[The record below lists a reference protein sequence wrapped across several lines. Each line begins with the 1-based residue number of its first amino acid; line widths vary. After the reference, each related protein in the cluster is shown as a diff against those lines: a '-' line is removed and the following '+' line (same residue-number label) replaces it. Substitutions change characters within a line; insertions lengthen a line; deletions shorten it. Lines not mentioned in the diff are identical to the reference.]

1 MKELKGLT
9 FIFLL
14 GIPVIVMVF
23 VFGMY
28 FLGCESTNSCDGIPQ
43 PERTSIPTLV
53 AATLP
58 APKVGSEVEPL
69 GPKCQISAVEFLGA
83 WVAAGYPETDPFE
96 FTDATGKDCT
106 ATFSGDVQRL
116 FIEANLW
123 YDGAP
128 ACTTCHYA
136 DVQKSTMNL
145 DLSSYAGILA
155 GSGRA
160 NGEAQGKDIL
170 AGGDWENSLLYQ
182 MVYAPNGQSIIGRQV
197 MPLGRPLTAPANG
210 PMLFVGTPV
219 EEEQVAQP

>member
-28 FLGCESTNSCDGIPQ
+28 FLGCESTNSCTGVQEPA
-43 PERTSIPTLV
+43 RTSIPTLV

-58 APKVGSEVEPL
+58 APQVGANVVPL
-69 GPKCQISAVEFLGA
+69 GPKCQISAVELIGA
-83 WVAAGYPETDPFE
+83 WVTAGYPETEPFD
-96 FTDATGKDCT
+96 FVDVTGKECT
-106 ATFSGDVQRL
+106 ATYTADIERL
-116 FIEANLW
+116 FVEANLW

-136 DVQKSTMNL
+136 DVQKATMNL
-145 DLSSYAGILA
+145 DMSSYAGILA

-170 AGGDWENSLLYQ
+170 GGGDWETSLLYQ
-182 MVYAPNGQSIIGRQV
+182 MIYAPNGQSTIGRQV
-197 MPLGRPLTAPANG
+197 MPLGRPATAPANG
-210 PMLFVGTPV
+210 PMLYVGTPK
-219 EEEQVAQP
+219 EIEQAAQP